1 MSRAVVRQAIADWLN
16 SVPIDGLD
24 EVRPGKIQ
32 VDAPQFRADGN
43 PYKGLA
49 YVLLDVHGPGH
60 EERIAMGG
68 AYSGVK
74 QIDYTATL
82 VLHQWSAN
90 NDWIAS
96 QLAFDDTIDAIKAQI
111 RAGGRTLGRPD
122 VILQAGEWT
131 VGIDD
136 QSTEPVLLNGGML
149 SVVTDIIFQVTETIV
164 A

>member
-1 MSRAVVRQAIADWLN
+1 MSRAIVRQAIADWLN

-24 EVRPGKIQ
+24 EVQPGKIQ
-32 VDAPQFRADGN
+32 IQSPVIRADGN

-49 YVLLDVHGPGH
+49 YVLLGVRNLNH
-60 EERIAMGG
+60 EGRIALGG
-68 AYSGVK
+68 PYSGEK
-74 QIDYTATL
+74 MIDYAATL
-82 VLHQWSAN
+82 VLHQWSAA
-90 NDWIAS
+90 NDWIAA

-131 VGIDD
+131 PGIDD
-136 QSTEPVLLNGGML
+136 YSTEPMLLNGGTL
-149 SVVTDIIFQVTETIV
+149 TVVTDLTFQVTEIIT

>member
-1 MSRAVVRQAIADWLN
+1 VSRALVRQAIADWLN

-24 EVRPGKIQ
+24 EVKAGKVPIQ
-32 VDAPQFRADGN
+32 SPMIRADGS
-43 PYKGLA
+43 PYRGLA
-49 YVLLDVHGPGH
+49 YVLLGVHSPNH

-74 QIDYTATL
+74 QIDYAATL
-82 VLHQWSAN
+82 VLHQWSAA
-90 NDWIAS
+90 NDWIAA
-96 QLAFDDTIDAIKAQI
+96 QLAFDDTIDEVKAQL

-136 QSTEPVLLNGGML
+136 QSTEPIANNGGQL
-149 SVVTDIIFQVTETIV
+149 IVVTHIDFQVTETIT

>member
-1 MSRAVVRQAIADWLN
+1 MSRAIVRQAIADWLN

-24 EVRPGKIQ
+24 EVQPGKVQ
-32 VDAPQFRADGN
+32 VQAPMIRSDGSM
-43 PYKGLA
+43 YRGLA

-82 VLHQWSAN
+82 VLHQWSAS
-90 NDWIAS
+90 NDWIAA

-122 VILQAGEWT
+122 DILQAGEWT

-136 QSTEPVLLNGGML
+136 QSTEPVPLNGGTL
-149 SVVTDIIFQVTETIV
+149 YVVTEIIFQVTEAIF

>member
-1 MSRAVVRQAIADWLN
+1 MSRSVVRQAIADWLN
-16 SVPIDGLD
+16 QVAIDGLGD
-24 EVRPGKIQ
+24 VKPGKVQ
-32 VDAPQFRADGN
+32 VDAPRITADGS
-43 PYKGLA
+43 PYRGVA

-68 AYSGVK
+68 PYDGQK

-82 VLHQWSAN
+82 VVHQWSAS
-90 NDWIAS
+90 NDWVTT
-96 QLAFDDTIDAIKAQI
+96 QLAFDDTIDAIKARI

-131 VGIDD
+131 AGIDD
-136 QSTEPVLLNGGML
+136 QSTEPVALNGGTL
-149 SVVTDIIFQVTETIV
+149 YVTTNIVFEVTEIIN

>member
-16 SVPIDGLD
+16 QVPIDGLD
-24 EVRPGKIQ
+24 EVKPGKIQ
-32 VDAPQFRADGN
+32 VQAPMIRSDGS
-43 PYKGLA
+43 PYRGLA
-49 YVLLDVHGPGH
+49 YVLLGVHGPNH

-74 QIDYTATL
+74 EIDYAATL
-82 VLHQWSAN
+82 VLHQWSAS

-96 QLAFDDTIDAIKAQI
+96 QLAFDDTIDAIKAQL

-131 VGIDD
+131 AGIDD
-136 QSTEPVLLNGGML
+136 QSSEPVALNGGTL
-149 SVVTDIIFQVTETIV
+149 SVVTHIDFQVTETII